1 MKFSIILPVY
11 NCEKYL
17 KRCIDS
23 VINQTYSDWEL
34 ILVDDGSTDLS
45 GDICDDYSSMLPGQ
59 IRVIHQENSG
69 VLFARRVG
77 IVSSFGEYLCFIDSD
92 DWYGLNLLEVAK
104 NFENSFHPDLL
115 VYGYKKISEQGQ
127 LLEIQ
132 LPVEEITYISGARM
146 KSVYERITSGQL
158 SNLWAQIVK
167 RSCVDFE
174 ADYCDYVGVFKGED
188 LLQNLAFVDNA
199 KSVLL
204 IPECMY
210 SYLINQTGL
219 THRKITLDY
228 INSHIIVQK
237 TMLGYCEK
245 WKLDPNPTS
254 QLFMNVFVRCLKALS
269 HDSFFHPKY
278 SLFERKQLLEYLS
291 SGLCFNYL
299 ERFTIQKKQKYG
311 ICIWLLKH
319 RKLMG
324 LSAVLYFFHILLI
337 MKNAW
342 REASRCLRCSGV

>member
-1 MKFSIILPVY
+1 MKFSIIIPVY

-17 KRCIDS
+17 NRCVDS

-45 GDICDDYSSMLPGQ
+45 GHICDDYSSMLPGQ
-59 IRVIHQENSG
+59 IHVIHQENRG
-69 VLFARRVG
+69 VLNARRVG
-77 IVSSFGEYLCFIDSD
+77 LMTSVRDYICFIDSD
-92 DWYGLNLLEVAK
+92 DWYDLNLLEIAI
-104 NFENSFHPDLL
+104 NYLNSFHPDLL
-115 VYGYKKISEQGQ
+115 VYGYRKIGEQGQ

-132 LPVEEITYISGARM
+132 LPVEEITNISGDGMR
-146 KSVYERITSGQL
+146 SVYERITSGQL

-174 ADYCDYVGVFKGED
+174 ADYCDYEEVFKGED
-188 LLQNLAFVDNA
+188 LLQNLAFVDKA
-199 KSVLL
+199 KSVMLV
-204 IPECMY
+204 PECLFF
-210 SYLINQTGL
+210 YLLNQTGL

-245 WKLDPNPTS
+245 WKLDPNPTY
-254 QLFMNVFVRCLKALS
+254 QLFMNVFVRCLKALY

-278 SLFERKQLLEYLS
+278 SLLERKKLLDYLS
-291 SGLCFNYL
+291 SGLCFDYL
-299 ERFTIQKKQKYG
+299 QRFTILKRQKYG
-311 ICIWLLKH
+311 ICIRLLKQ
-319 RKLMG
+319 RKLMS
-324 LSAVLYFFHILLI
+324 LSAVLYFSHILLI
-337 MKNAW
+337 MKNAC